1 MTDNNQRTA
10 INNTLLQSCKQEL
23 ALYIVATPIGNM
35 EDITLRAIKTLANVD
50 VIACEDTRI
59 TQNLLSRLN
68 IKSKLICYNDHSG
81 KKERDYIESLLISG
95 KSVALVSDAGT
106 PLISDP
112 GYKLIRQISD
122 AGIKVT
128 SIPGASSVSTAL
140 TLCALPTDRFFFEG
154 FLPPKSG
161 ARINALTKLKEI
173 NATLIFFESAKR
185 LVSSIADI
193 GNVFKEREICIL
205 REITKKFEEIKRGT
219 CDELEQ
225 YYKNNPPK
233 GEIVIVVAPPNDN
246 EVSNTDIIFQL
257 SKALESMS
265 VKDAVALVAD
275 NNGVNK
281 KDVYNLALNIKK

>member
-23 ALYIVATPIGNM
+23 ALYVVATPIGNM

-81 KKERDYIESLLISG
+81 EKERDYIESLLISG

-112 GYKLIRQISD
+112 GYKLIRRISD

-161 ARINALTKLKEI
+161 ARINALNKLKEI

-193 GNVFKEREICIL
+193 GSVFKEREICIL

-219 CDELEQ
+219 SEELEQ

-233 GEIVIVVAPPNDN
+233 GEIVIVVAPPNEN